1 MPKITSLYQGTVVSV
16 PIIIDR
22 DVDVGT
28 FPSASAAPRKI
39 LREKIVVLYVR
50 FIPSDSNQPINKKL
64 YYSIRLGTEDS
75 SDKARDIALSA
86 FTTIASAR
94 VGDIVQFKL
103 HVHKREPSVSDCE
116 IAYFKNLTLLDNDVL
131 GF

>member
-1 MPKITSLYQGTVVSV
+1 MPKITSMYKGTVVSV

-22 DVDVGT
+22 DVDVET

-39 LREKIVVLYVR
+39 LREKIVVLYVK
-50 FIPSDSNQPINKKL
+50 FTPTNGYCTNKKL
-64 YYSIRLGTEDS
+64 YYSIRLGTENTS
-75 SDKARDIALSA
+75 SKARDIALSA

-94 VGDIVQFKL
+94 MGDSVQFML
-103 HVHKREPSVSDCE
+103 HVHKREPSESDCE
-116 IAYFKNLTLLDNDVL
+116 IAYFKNLTLVDDDVL

>member
-1 MPKITSLYQGTVVSV
+1 MPKITKMLEGTVLTV
-16 PIIIDR
+16 PIVIDR
-22 DVDVGT
+22 DVDVGS

-50 FIPSDSNQPINKKL
+50 FIPSDGQPINKKL

-94 VGDIVQFKL
+94 VGDIVQFML
-103 HVHKREPSVSDCE
+103 HVYKREPSSSDCE
-116 IAYFKNLTLLDNDVL
+116 IAYFKNLTLVDDDVL

>member
-1 MPKITSLYQGTVVSV
+1 MPKVTSMYQGTVISV

-39 LREKIVVLYVR
+39 LREKIVVLYVK
-50 FIPSDSNQPINKKL
+50 FIPADGMPINKKL

-94 VGDIVQFKL
+94 IGDIVQFML
-103 HVHKREPSVSDCE
+103 HVHKREQSSSDCE
-116 IAYFKNLTLLDNDVL
+116 IAYFKNLTLVDNDVL

>member
-1 MPKITSLYQGTVVSV
+1 MPKITKMLEGTVLTV
-16 PIIIDR
+16 PIVIDR
-22 DVDVGT
+22 DVDVGS

-50 FIPSDSNQPINKKL
+50 FIPSDGQPINKKL

-94 VGDIVQFKL
+94 VGDIVQFML
-103 HVHKREPSVSDCE
+103 HVYKREPSDSDCE
-116 IAYFKNLTLLDNDVL
+116 IAYFKNLTLVDDDVL

>member
-1 MPKITSLYQGTVVSV
+1 MPKITKMLEGTVLTV
-16 PIIIDR
+16 PIVIDR
-22 DVDVGT
+22 DVDVGS

-50 FIPSDSNQPINKKL
+50 FIPSDGQPINKKL

-94 VGDIVQFKL
+94 VGDIVQFML
-103 HVHKREPSVSDCE
+103 HVYKREPSDSDCE
-116 IAYFKNLTLLDNDVL
+116 IAYFKNLTLNDNDVL

>member
-1 MPKITSLYQGTVVSV
+1 MPKITSMYQGTVISV

-39 LREKIVVLYVR
+39 LREKIVVLYVK
-50 FIPSDSNQPINKKL
+50 FIPSEGSPINKKL

-94 VGDIVQFKL
+94 MGDIVQFML
-103 HVHKREPSVSDCE
+103 HVHKREPSDSDCE
-116 IAYFKNLTLLDNDVL
+116 IAYFKNLTLNDNDVL

>member
-1 MPKITSLYQGTVVSV
+1 MPKITSMYKGTVVSV

-39 LREKIVVLYVR
+39 LREKIVVLYVK
-50 FIPSDSNQPINKKL
+50 FTPANGYCTNKKL
-64 YYSIRLGTEDS
+64 YYSIRLGTENTS
-75 SDKARDIALSA
+75 SKARDIALSA

-94 VGDIVQFKL
+94 MGDSVQFML
-103 HVHKREPSVSDCE
+103 HVHKREPSESDCE
-116 IAYFKNLTLLDNDVL
+116 IAYFKNLTLVDDDVL